1 MDNVTVIVPVHEIS
15 DEVRKYLKEALESV
29 GKQDKID
36 YLPKIIIVSPKSIFE
51 DIKREVVD
59 LIDLTL
65 NVEFLVNDGKTDFQS
80 QVNFASESV
89 DTDYFTILEFDDQLS
104 TTYFKIAEQYIKS
117 YSDVDLFLPFI
128 IETTI
133 ENQAIKITNEQP
145 WARNY
150 VGENGTLG
158 FMNNAVLDNVTD
170 FKFTG
175 AIFKKSEF
183 DNLGK
188 LKVNI
193 KLTFTL
199 EFLYRILNNGGKIF
213 SLPKIMYK
221 HTANRVDSL
230 FDMYSKTM
238 SMPERKFWFDTAKK
252 EANFFNDR
260 IIDID
265 SSTFIEATK

>member
-104 TTYFKIAEQYIKS
+104 TTYFKIAEQYIKE
-117 YSDVDLFLPFI
+117 L
-128 IETTI
+128 
-133 ENQAIKITNEQP
+133 
-145 WARNY
+145 
-150 VGENGTLG
+150 
-158 FMNNAVLDNVTD
+158 
-170 FKFTG
+170 
-175 AIFKKSEF
+175 KS
-183 DNLGK
+183 
-188 LKVNI
+188 
-193 KLTFTL
+193 
-199 EFLYRILNNGGKIF
+199 
-213 SLPKIMYK
+213 
-221 HTANRVDSL
+221 
-230 FDMYSKTM
+230 
-238 SMPERKFWFDTAKK
+238 K
-252 EANFFNDR
+252 ED
-260 IIDID
+260 
-265 SSTFIEATK
+265 E